1 MSTEHMPTIRVLEIL
16 QVLAAENTGLSL
28 TQLSDKTNILKGTIY
43 PILKTLAEFRYINYD
58 DKSQLY
64 YLGIACSILSRSF
77 FEKSYWL
84 KMIHREMTQ
93 IVEECNEV
101 CQMGILDGADVL
113 YIDKVQSAQKVQL
126 ISNIGT
132 RLPAIYSA
140 LGKAM
145 IFNYTDQQIAQLYP
159 SGFTPL
165 TQYSVQTLPELRQQ
179 LNIVSQ
185 NGYAVDNKEIN
196 EETTCYAV
204 ALRQRNKIIAAISVS
219 IPTFRSDKQKV
230 DQVIKTLLNSRERIE
245 QELNTLEDI
254 EFYTEN

>member
-1 MSTEHMPTIRVLEIL
+1 MSTGHMPTIRVLEIL
-16 QVLAAENTGLSL
+16 QVLSAENTGLSL
-28 TQLSDKTNILKGTIY
+28 TQLSDKTQILKGTIY
-43 PILKTLAEFRYINYD
+43 PILKTLVEHRYINYD
-58 DKSQLY
+58 DNSQLY
-64 YLGIACSILSRSF
+64 YLGIACSLLSRSF

-84 KMIHREMTQ
+84 KMVHREMVH
-93 IVEECNEV
+93 IVDECNEV

-145 IFNYTDQQIAQLYP
+145 IFNYSDQQISELYP
-159 SGFTPL
+159 SGLTPL
-165 TQYSVQTLPELRQQ
+165 TQYSVQTLAELRLQ
-179 LNIVSQ
+179 LNAVRE
-185 NGYAVDNKEIN
+185 NNYAVDNKEIN

-204 ALRQRNKIIAAISVS
+204 ALRQRDKIIAAISVS
-219 IPTFRSDKQKV
+219 IPTFRIDESKV
-230 DQVIKTLLNSRERIE
+230 NQVIKTLLASRERIE

-254 EFYTEN
+254 EFYT

>member
-1 MSTEHMPTIRVLEIL
+1 MSTGHMPTIRVLEIL
-16 QVLAAENTGLSL
+16 QILSAENTGLSL

-43 PILKTLAEFRYINYD
+43 PILKTLVKYRYINYD
-58 DKSQLY
+58 DHSQQY
-64 YLGIACSILSRSF
+64 YLGIACSLLSRAF

-84 KMIHREMTQ
+84 KMIHREMTH
-93 IVEECNEV
+93 IVEACNEV

-126 ISNIGT
+126 VSNIGT

-145 IFNYTDQQIAQLYP
+145 IYNYSDQQLSQLYP

-179 LNIVSQ
+179 LDLVAK
-185 NGYAVDNKEIN
+185 NGYAIDNKEIN

-204 ALRQRNKIIAAISVS
+204 PLHQRDNVIAAISVS

-230 DQVIKTLLNSRERIE
+230 KQVIETLITSRERIE
-245 QELNTLEDI
+245 QELNTLENV
-254 EFYTEN
+254 EFYR